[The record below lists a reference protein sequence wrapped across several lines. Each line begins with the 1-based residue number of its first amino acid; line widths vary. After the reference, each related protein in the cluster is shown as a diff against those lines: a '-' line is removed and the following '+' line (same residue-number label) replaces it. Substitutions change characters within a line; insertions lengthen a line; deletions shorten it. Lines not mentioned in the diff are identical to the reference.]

1 VNESKVN
8 ESLTLQAGLPPP
20 AQADGFETEPALVV
34 FPGVRGLIFDCD
46 GTVTDTLPLHYIAW
60 EETFAALG
68 SSCPLEFLIR
78 HNGKPTDRIVALYNA
93 EFGCSIDI
101 EKFTA
106 DKEDRTYVL
115 LEQARPLEPVAALAR
130 QYRGRLPMAV
140 VSGSNR
146 HNVERALR
154 AAGLRELF
162 SVVLTADDGLPPKPA
177 PDLFLEAARR
187 LGVEPA
193 LCQVFEDAD
202 SGLEAARRAGM
213 LATDVRPFGGG
224 YKRPASARSETE

>member
-1 VNESKVN
+1 MALSNS
-8 ESLTLQAGLPPP
+8 LPPP
-20 AQADGFETEPALVV
+20 AHAGGSATEPALAVP
-34 FPGVRGLIFDCD
+34 FWVRGLIFDCD

-68 SSCPLEFLIR
+68 LSCPLEFLIR
-78 HNGKPTDRIVALYNA
+78 HNGKPTDQIVALFNA
-93 EFGCSIDI
+93 EFGRSIDVG
-101 EKFTA
+101 KFTA
-106 DKEDRTYVL
+106 DKESRTYAL

-146 HNVERALR
+146 PNVERALR
-154 AAGLRELF
+154 AAGLRALF

-224 YKRPASARSETE
+224 YQSPASARPETE